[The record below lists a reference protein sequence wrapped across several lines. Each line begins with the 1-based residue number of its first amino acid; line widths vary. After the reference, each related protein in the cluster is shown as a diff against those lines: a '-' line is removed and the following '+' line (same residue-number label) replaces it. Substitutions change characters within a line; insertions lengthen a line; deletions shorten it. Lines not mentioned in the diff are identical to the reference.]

1 MPIQITKDFDLKKFN
16 TFGVAA
22 KAAECVRIK
31 EAEQLEEVREI
42 LQERPDSS
50 FLVLG
55 GGSDI
60 LFTKDFP
67 GIVILMENKGIT
79 EEGED
84 DLHYYVRAAAGENWH
99 AFVRR
104 MVLEGRYGLENLA
117 LIPGTVG
124 GAPIQNIGAYGL
136 EVGQRIES
144 VHCFDLE
151 TGTFV
156 DLQHDECQFDYRT
169 SVFKAEESKR
179 YIIVSV
185 LFKLHKVWEP
195 VLTYKE
201 LKREIENN
209 RPPIL
214 KVEDVFASVISLR
227 IRKLPDPQKIGNAG
241 SFFKNPTMTKAE
253 FMPILRDNPDV
264 VFYPIDEDNV
274 KISAAWL
281 IDAAGLK
288 GLRMGNCGTYDR
300 QPLVIVNYGQANG
313 EEIYE
318 MAQSIRTHVKNSF
331 GIRLKPEVVIV

>member
-1 MPIQITKDFDLKKFN
+1 MPIQISKDFNLKKFN

-22 KAAECVRIK
+22 TAAECVRI
-31 EAEQLEEVREI
+31 EDEEQLQEVREI
-42 LQERPDSS
+42 LQERGDGS

-60 LFTKDFP
+60 LFTKDFA
-67 GIVILMENKGIT
+67 GMIILMENKGIT

-84 DLHYYVRAAAGENWH
+84 DRHYFVRASAGENWH

-104 MVLEGRYGLENLA
+104 MVLEGKYGLENLA

-144 VHCFDLE
+144 VRCFDLE
-151 TGTFV
+151 TGNFV
-156 DLQHDECQFDYRT
+156 DLTHDDCQFGYRT

-179 YIIVSV
+179 YVITSV
-185 LFKLHKVWEP
+185 LFRLHKVWEP

>member
-144 VHCFDLE
+144 VRCFDLE

-179 YIIVSV
+179 FIIVSV